1 MIIIFVQVKQRNQA
15 LQRKLEATTKIS
27 KSKLILQVY
36 LEFLKS
42 TTDLRATRNDYLT
55 KGSI

>member
-27 KSKLILQVY
+27 MSELILQVY

-42 TTDLRATRNDYLT
+42 TTDLRAIRKDYLA